1 MVWTPNTRGAMFMVG
16 SMTAFTVNDAC
27 MKALSDELPLFQ
39 ALFLRGCFVMLAMGV
54 MAWRSEVFST
64 PIPRR
69 DRGLIALRTVVE
81 VAAAYFF
88 ISALF
93 HMPIA
98 NVTAILQALPLTVT
112 LAGAVFLGEAVGWRR
127 MVAILVGFGG
137 VMLILRPPF
146 LFGSTE
152 IFSVYSVYVVMAVIC
167 VTIRDLCARRISAQV
182 PSMSIA
188 LSAAVGVLALGA
200 AGSLGQAWHPLS
212 ALAAT
217 QLAGAAFFVIGGY
230 IFSVNAMR
238 SGEIGFVAPFR
249 YSSLVVALILGL
261 LVFGEWPDGLT
272 MLGSAIVVAT
282 GLFTLYRERAT
293 TRTMARGLRPR

>member
-1 MVWTPNTRGAMFMVG
+1 MVWTSNTRGAVFMVG

-39 ALFLRGCFVMLAMGV
+39 ALFLRGCFVMAAMLGV
-54 MAWRSEVFST
+54 AWRAGVFRT
-64 PIPRR
+64 PIPKR
-69 DRGLIALRTVVE
+69 DRALIALRTGVE

-127 MVAILVGFGG
+127 MLAILVGFGG

-146 LFGSTE
+146 LFGE
-152 IFSVYSVYVVMAVIC
+152 GEVFSVYSGYVVLAVIC
-167 VTIRDLCARRISAQV
+167 VTVRDLCARRISTQV

-188 LSAAVGVLALGA
+188 LAAAVGVMLMGGI
-200 AGSLGQAWHPLS
+200 GSLTQEWQPLS
-212 ALAAT
+212 MLAAI

-230 IFSVNAMR
+230 VFSVNAMR

-249 YSSLVVALILGL
+249 YASLVVALILGL
-261 LVFGEWPDGLT
+261 VFFGEWPDELT
-272 MLGSAIVVAT
+272 LLGCAIVVAT
-282 GLFTLYRERAT
+282 GLFTLYRERETA
-293 TRTMARGLRPR
+293 RGVARGLRLR